1 MFARARAG
9 KSINSGTITILME
22 DDGTIE
28 GITARILAENANP
41 KPAPTDK
48 WDKDTF
54 PQKNVR
60 RKWDFSSNINVGGD
74 YVVSFTHTDGKQGLC
89 LADSLFLADG
99 KPLAHFSGNRSAGRE
114 SHNIV
119 FRVNVPKGTKKLELY
134 ALAKKSGGGDTN
146 GNVSVET
153 MDSKAKKVLA
163 DGKKYK
169 KGPFEWEKKTFGD
182 EYDKCKWDI
191 TTLMMKDGEFS
202 DTYMFGDYSVIFNSG
217 EGMTLADVMI
227 FADGKM
233 ILYAPDMRKLD
244 GVTKAPY
251 DITVPDGTKKLE
263 LYGLIRGSK
272 AGKLTME
279 KGE

>member
-1 MFARARAG
+1 MP
-9 KSINSGTITILME
+9 SLSPLSSGVPETEIRMLFRSQALTS
-22 DDGTIE
+22 
-28 GITARILAENANP
+28 AQSPSP
-41 KPAPTDK
+41 KT
-48 WDKDTF
+48 
-54 PQKNVR
+54 
-60 RKWDFSSNINVGGD
+60 SSG
-74 YVVSFTHTDGKQGLC
+74 
-89 LADSLFLADG
+89 
-99 KPLAHFSGNRSAGRE
+99 
-114 SHNIV
+114 
-119 FRVNVPKGTKKLELY
+119 VNQATR
-134 ALAKKSGGGDTN
+134 
-146 GNVSVET
+146 
-153 MDSKAKKVLA
+153 
-163 DGKKYK
+163 
-169 KGPFEWEKKTFGD
+169 D

-202 DTYMFGDYSVIFNSG
+202 DTYMFGDYSVIFDSG